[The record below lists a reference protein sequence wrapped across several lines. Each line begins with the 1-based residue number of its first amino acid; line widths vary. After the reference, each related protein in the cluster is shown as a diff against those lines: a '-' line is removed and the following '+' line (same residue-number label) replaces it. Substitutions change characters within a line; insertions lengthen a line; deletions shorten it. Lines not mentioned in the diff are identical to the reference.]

1 MSLKKKEKMLLG
13 VLIVLGSYYV
23 IDTFIMS
30 DDKKDVAG
38 GEGKKIERVQKNLP
52 GKLKDAKADFENF
65 FNPDISRVLIE
76 QEMDPKLLS
85 QWQRDP
91 FLGAFTTEILD
102 SFQQRE
108 PEFFVLK
115 GISWRDNIPTVMI
128 SDEIYKKSE
137 TKNGLR
143 VLSVSRDK
151 VEIFFDGKRKILKLG
166 ENNEN

>member
-1 MSLKKKEKMLLG
+1 MSLKKNEKILLG
-13 VLIVLGSYYV
+13 VLIALGSYYV
-23 IDTFIMS
+23 IDTFILS

-38 GEGKKIERVQKNLP
+38 GERKRIERVQNNLP
-52 GKLKDAKADFENF
+52 GQLKDAKEDFENF

-91 FLGAFTTEILD
+91 FVGAFTSDILD
-102 SFQQRE
+102 SMQQRE

-115 GISWRDNIPTVMI
+115 GISWRDNIPAVI
-128 SDEIYKKSE
+128 INDEIYKKGE
-137 TKNGLR
+137 TKKGLR
-143 VLSVSRDK
+143 VLSVSGDK
-151 VEIFFDGKRKILKLG
+151 VEIFFNGKRKILKLG